1 VGRNPVR
8 ARPLIDA
15 SDTLAPMPEANAH
28 FETAS
33 SWEAA
38 RAMVEFRP
46 VEPSETA
53 GFELQSLRI
62 HVMDH
67 RLRTLAREARAL
79 EAHYGGFVLSEAMH
93 VADEARRLA
102 LEVSYGRNGRA
113 EQVAGHEGRAYELGP
128 EPEPDDIDGRP
139 PAVVVWHDERMLYL
153 VASDTLSATQLLEIA
168 RSLYA

>member
-1 VGRNPVR
+1 MSETN
-8 ARPLIDA
+8 
-15 SDTLAPMPEANAH
+15 TH

-33 SWEAA
+33 SWEAV

-67 RLRTLAREARAL
+67 RLRTLAREARTL

-93 VADEARRLA
+93 AADEARGLA
-102 LEVSYGRNGRA
+102 LEVSYGRDGRA
-113 EQVAGHEGRAYELGP
+113 ERVADHEGRVYELGP

-139 PAVVVWHDERMLYL
+139 PAVVVWHDAGMLYL
-153 VASDTLSATQLLEIA
+153 VASDTLPANQLLEIA
-168 RSLYA
+168 LSLYS